1 MLSSNDDPK
10 KWDLKHNL
18 NDIKSTMNLKSY
30 KYPFNIR
37 LKILKISDIFRNRRD
52 SVFLVNYL

>member
-10 KWDLKHNL
+10 NWDLKHNL

-37 LKILKISDIFRNRRD
+37 LKILKKSVNCYNREH
-52 SVFLVNYL
+52 SVFLLNLL